1 MKRMF
6 KGLFLFIALFGV
18 FITAQPVTHASSANL
33 TLMDLNSGQTYNSDT
48 VLINSIN
55 SSNKIDLMDANNGM
69 SLIVRSASF
78 EIVLG
83 SGGNLSIMYELGGNF
98 VSLSGNY
105 QSVILNDPSGSN
117 ITIDYSGG
125 TLSKEVIQVTANDLR
140 PGFSGQETFATNV
153 SDAKPLSHF
162 LQYIKVYDNVD
173 GDLTDQ
179 IYIITDNYTTNKNVL
194 GTWSVKLGVEDSAGN
209 VSEFTFNIQVAD
221 ITAPVINGN
230 TSKVQISYTQTYNI
244 TSFKNSLTVSDNY
257 DTIANSKITIKSDN
271 YTANKTNLGTYDI
284 VFEVADNSGNK
295 STFTKQIEVVDDV
308 APTWTG
314 QNAYTKDA
322 TAVLTVDTIKA
333 NLSANDLK
341 DGNRT
346 AYITVKEDN
355 YTGKGNRVGTY
366 SIIFEVADTKGN
378 KSTFTVTIDVRDDI
392 PGVWYIVNGSS
403 FVLIPPMKLTQ
414 NQIIELLQRTNQI
427 QVTGTTNVNFFLDE
441 YTGNEAT
448 PGVYN
453 MGFNLSNSA
462 GQSSIHNF
470 VITVTETADDD
481 QITITPDESFLAGF
495 TDFVSS
501 NKIMIIGLLS
511 IGLVLIVAVSVA
523 TNKKPARKRT
533 YKKRK

>member
-1 MKRMF
+1 MKRAF
-6 KGLFLFIALFGV
+6 KSLLFAVALIGIFISNG
-18 FITAQPVTHASSANL
+18 PVTKAASANL
-33 TLMDLNSGQTYNSDT
+33 TLMDLNSGQTYNSDSVMFT
-48 VLINSIN
+48 SANP
-55 SSNKIDLMDANNGM
+55 IDLLDANNNM
-69 SLIVRSASF
+69 SLVMSATQF
-78 EIVLG
+78 EVTLG
-83 SGGNLSIMYELGGNF
+83 TGGNLSIQYETGGNY
-98 VSLSGNY
+98 VKVTGTY
-105 QSVILNDPSGSN
+105 QSVIFADQSGGQM
-117 ITIDYSGG
+117 TISYSGG
-125 TLSKEVIQVTANDLR
+125 TLSKEAMQVTANDLR

-162 LQYIKVYDNVD
+162 LQYIKVFDNVD

-230 TSKVQISYTQTYNI
+230 TSKVQISYTETYNI
-244 TSFKNSLTVSDNY
+244 TAFKNTLTVSDNY
-257 DTIANSKITIKSDN
+257 DTIANSKITIKSDG
-271 YTANKTNLGTYDI
+271 YTSNKTNLGTYNI
-284 VFEVADNSGNK
+284 VFEVADNSGNT
-295 STFTKQIEVVDDV
+295 STFTKQIEVVDNI
-308 APTWTG
+308 APTWSG
-314 QNAYTKDA
+314 QNSYTKDA

-333 NLSANDLK
+333 GLTANDLK

-346 AYITVKEDN
+346 AFITVKEDN

-462 GQSSIHNF
+462 GQSSVHNF

-481 QITITPDESFLAGF
+481 QITITPDNSFLDVF
-495 TDFVSS
+495 TDFING
-501 NKIMIIGLLS
+501 NKVMIISVLS
-511 IGLVLIVAVSVA
+511 IGLVVMIFYVASS
-523 TNKKPARKRT
+523 NKRKPARKRI